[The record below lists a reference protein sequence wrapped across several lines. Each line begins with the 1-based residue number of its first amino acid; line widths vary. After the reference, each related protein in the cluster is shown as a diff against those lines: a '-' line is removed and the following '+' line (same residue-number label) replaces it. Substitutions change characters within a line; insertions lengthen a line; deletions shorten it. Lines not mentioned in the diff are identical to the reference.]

1 MRIALITDGI
11 APYVLGGMQKHS
23 FYLAKYFS
31 KNKIHVDLVHYNDS
45 KYDINALEF
54 FTEEERAYIHPIVL
68 QFPTSA
74 KFPGHYV
81 YKSYKYSCLAFDAIK
96 DQLNTYDFIYTKGF
110 TGWKLISEKHKGN
123 VSCCKIGVKFHG
135 YEMFQI
141 APEAKA
147 KLQQFIL
154 RSFVKTIS
162 QQADIVFSY
171 GGKITDII
179 KSIGVN
185 PKHIVEIP
193 SGVEKEFIGNS
204 IASHNLPYR
213 KFVFLG
219 RAERRK
225 GIIELNIVLQ
235 KLIAQKQNFKTDSY
249 RFEFIGPIP
258 DSMKIKHDSILYHGE
273 IRDPQK
279 IKSLLSQNDVL
290 VCPSWSEGFPNVILE
305 AMASGL
311 AIIATNVGAIAA
323 MVSDKN
329 GWLIEPANK
338 DQLEAA
344 LIDAINAKDLTS
356 KKEKSI
362 QLVQTTFNWDIIAQ
376 KNIEAIQ

>member
-54 FTEEERAYIHPIVL
+54 FTEEERKYIHPIVL

-81 YKSYKYSCLAFDAIK
+81 YKSYKYSCLAFEAIK
-96 DQLNTYDFIYTKGF
+96 HQLNTYDFIYTKGF
-110 TGWKLISEKHKGN
+110 TGWKLISEKHEGN

-154 RSFVKTIS
+154 RSFVKKIS

-204 IASHNLPYR
+204 IASHNEAYR

-225 GIIELNIVLQ
+225 GIIELNEVLQ
-235 KLIAQKQNFKTDSY
+235 KMIAEKYNFK
-249 RFEFIGPIP
+249 FEFIGPIP
-258 DSMKIKHDSILYHGE
+258 DSMKIKHDSIIYYGE

-279 IKSLLSQNDVL
+279 IKSLLSQNDIL

-305 AMASGL
+305 AM
-311 AIIATNVGAIAA
+311 
-323 MVSDKN
+323 VSTKN

-338 DQLEAA
+338 LQLETS
-344 LIDAINAKDLTS
+344 LIEAINSKDLTS
-356 KKEKSI
+356 KKEQSLK
-362 QLVQTTFNWDIIAQ
+362 LVQTTFNWDIIAQ
-376 KNIEAIQ
+376 KNIEAISVK

>member
-23 FYLAKYFS
+23 FYLAKYFA
-31 KNKIHVDLVHYNDS
+31 KNKIHVDLIHYNDS
-45 KYDINALEF
+45 KYDINLLEF
-54 FTEEERAYIHPIVL
+54 FTAEERTYINSIVL
-68 QFPTSA
+68 KFPTSA
-74 KFPGHYV
+74 KFPGHYL
-81 YKSYKYSCLAFDAIK
+81 YKSYKYSCLTFDAIK
-96 DQLNTYDFIYTKGF
+96 DNLSSYDFIYTKGF
-110 TGWKLISEKHKGN
+110 TGWKIISEKHKGN
-123 VSCCKIGVKFHG
+123 ITCCKIGVKFHG

-141 APEAKA
+141 APEPKT
-147 KLQQFIL
+147 KLQQFLL
-154 RSFVKTIS
+154 RPFVKKIS

-179 KSIGVN
+179 KAIGVN
-185 PKHIVEIP
+185 PKQIVEIP
-193 SGVEKEFIGNS
+193 SGVEKEFIS
-204 IASHNLPYR
+204 SAIASNHEPFR

-225 GIIELNIVLQ
+225 GIIELNEVLQ
-235 KLIAQKQNFKTDSY
+235 KLISQKQNFK
-249 RFEFIGPIP
+249 FEFIGPIP
-258 DSMKIKHDSILYHGE
+258 DSMKIKHDSIIYHGE
-273 IRDPQK
+273 IRDTKK

-311 AIIATNVGAIAA
+311 AIIATNVGAVAA

-338 DQLEAA
+338 QQLETA
-344 LIDAINAKDLTS
+344 LINAIDSEELISKKEHSLQLVQSTFNWEVIAQKTIDAIS
-356 KKEKSI
+356 E
-362 QLVQTTFNWDIIAQ
+362 
-376 KNIEAIQ
+376 

>member
-54 FTEEERAYIHPIVL
+54 FKEEERKYIHPIVL
-68 QFPTSA
+68 KFPISA

-96 DQLNTYDFIYTKGF
+96 DQLNTCDFIYTKGF
-110 TGWKLISEKHKGN
+110 TGWKLISEKHKGHIT
-123 VSCCKIGVKFHG
+123 CCKIGVKFHG

-162 QQADIVFSY
+162 LLADVVFSY

-185 PKHIVEIP
+185 PKHIIEIP
-193 SGVEKEFIGNS
+193 SGVEKEFIGHS
-204 IASHNLPYR
+204 IASHSEPYR

-225 GIIELNIVLQ
+225 GIIELNEVLQ
-235 KLIAQKQNFKTDSY
+235 KLI
-249 RFEFIGPIP
+249 
-258 DSMKIKHDSILYHGE
+258 
-273 IRDPQK
+273 
-279 IKSLLSQNDVL
+279 
-290 VCPSWSEGFPNVILE
+290 
-305 AMASGL
+305 
-311 AIIATNVGAIAA
+311 
-323 MVSDKN
+323 
-329 GWLIEPANK
+329 
-338 DQLEAA
+338 
-344 LIDAINAKDLTS
+344 
-356 KKEKSI
+356 
-362 QLVQTTFNWDIIAQ
+362 VQ
-376 KNIEAIQ
+376 

>member
-45 KYDINALEF
+45 QYDINALEF

-68 QFPTSA
+68 KFPISA

-96 DQLNTYDFIYTKGF
+96 DKLNTYDFIYTKGF
-110 TGWKLISEKHKGN
+110 AGWKLISEKYKGN

-154 RSFVKTIS
+154 RSFVKKIS
-162 QQADIVFSY
+162 QQADVVFSY

-204 IASHNLPYR
+204 IASHNEAYR

-225 GIIELNIVLQ
+225 GIIELNEVLQ
-235 KLIAQKQNFKTDSY
+235 KLIAQKQNFK
-249 RFEFIGPIP
+249 FEFIGPIP
-258 DSMKIKHDSILYHGE
+258 DSMKIKHDSIIYHRE
-273 IRDPQK
+273 IKETQK

-338 DQLEAA
+338 EQLETS
-344 LIDAINAKDLTS
+344 LIDVINSKDLTS
-356 KKEKSI
+356 KKQQSLK
-362 QLVQTTFNWDIIAQ
+362 LVQTTFNWDIIAK
-376 KNIEAIQ
+376 KNIDAISGK